1 MKSKTK
7 KRISILNPGRQDIRK
22 LIHISIGMIGFAY
35 PFLEWETILFI
46 WIVATFSAWFLPSR
60 IEPLE
65 VILRQDEIKRGYS
78 SAMIAY
84 GVVMVAGTIIYRSVY
99 INSLLLL
106 AVLAF
111 GDGFSSLIGM
121 NNRGTPIFYNPQKT
135 VAGSFAFVIFGVI
148 GALCL
153 IFFHGVFTIS
163 TPILLSIGLL
173 PILRV
178 LIVVSACAIVE
189 SIPWKFSDNIPV
201 GIAAILMILA
211 TSGISH

>member
-1 MKSKTK
+1 MKSRTTK
-7 KRISILNPGRQDIRK
+7 RTPILNPGRQDIRK
-22 LIHISIGMIGFAY
+22 LIHISIGMVGFAY

-65 VILRQDEIKRGYS
+65 VILKQEEIKRGYS

-84 GVVMVAGTIIYRSVY
+84 GIVMVAGTIIFRSVM

-106 AVLAF
+106 AIIAF

-121 NNRGTPIFYNPQKT
+121 NSRGTPIFYNQQKT
-135 VAGSFAFVIFGVI
+135 VVGTFAFIIFGVI

-153 IFFHGVFTIS
+153 IFFFGVFTIS
-163 TPILLSIGLL
+163 SPVLLSIGLL

-178 LIVVSACAIVE
+178 LIVVTACAIVE
-189 SIPWKFSDNIPV
+189 SIPWKSSDNIPV
-201 GIAAILMILA
+201 GIAAILMILI